1 MAHSPHTY
9 SPGDLVQPTRL
20 YVKRQ
25 NKATYPEHIK
35 TDDTKGRFV
44 RYNGHVYHERHAK
57 HPTCMVAWFKDTF
70 PYEFEQRVRLDYIEP
85 LGTPR

>member
-1 MAHSPHTY
+1 MTHTFKE
-9 SPGDLVQPTRL
+9 GDLVQPTRL

-25 NKATYPEHIK
+25 NRSTYPEHIK

-44 RYNGHVYHERHAK
+44 RYNGFTYGPHSK
-57 HPTCMVAWFKDTF
+57 HPTCTIAWYKSSY
-70 PYEFEQRVRLDYIEP
+70 PYEFEQRVRVDYIEP